1 MSESYVSAP
10 SNEPTAGQS
19 GKADAAKHEASELKD
34 TAATQAKN
42 VVGTAKEE
50 AKSVAGEAKY
60 QVKDLYAQGKRQ
72 LSDQAGAQTQKVAVG
87 LRSVGDELDSMAANS
102 ENGGVGADL
111 VRNVSQRVG
120 SAASWLDGRDPAS
133 ILDEVKNYARRK
145 PGIFIGGAL
154 IVGIVAGRL
163 TRALAANA
171 KDDASADTE
180 PTYGTG
186 YSAPDYTTTGTADPL
201 AVDAVDTAP
210 SGVYGSGVGVGG
222 VYGEAGVTESAGYG
236 GADLPSDG
244 LTDEDTP
251 LYAQSTASFD
261 ERAGEAGDDVRT
273 DRV

>member
-19 GKADAAKHEASELKD
+19 GKADAAKQEASELKD

-72 LSDQAGAQTQKVAVG
+72 LADQAGTQTKKVATG
-87 LRSVGDELDSMAANS
+87 LKSVGDELDSMATNS
-102 ENGGVGADL
+102 ENGGVAADV
-111 VRNVSQRVG
+111 VRNVSKRIG
-120 SAASWLDGRDPAS
+120 SAASWLEDRDPAS
-133 ILDEVKNYARRK
+133 LLDEVKGYARRK
-145 PGIFIGGAL
+145 PGIFIGSAL
-154 IVGIVAGRL
+154 IAGIVAGRL

-171 KDDASADTE
+171 KDDASADAQ
-180 PTYGTG
+180 PSYGSG
-186 YSAPDYTTTGTADPL
+186 YRTPDYTTTGTADPF
-201 AVDAVDTAP
+201 AVDAAS
-210 SGVYGSGVGVGG
+210 SGVYGAGVGG
-222 VYGEAGVTESAGYG
+222 VYDEAGSSGSASYG
-236 GADLPSDG
+236 GASLTPEDG